1 VSAMDVPAPS
11 GRRDNGLHAADWGAL
26 VDLDPRLSEALLS
39 SLASADVPAFVEPA
53 GDLNA
58 YTRAAQLPD
67 RPLHRLWVDPAKAD
81 TARTVVAKEVED
93 LSALLAEREPGA
105 TAHGFVQAVPR
116 SAAARVLRPPL
127 LPDPPGRSDGTPD
140 RSAPER
146 PGSERSAPARPS
158 AAQGGD
164 DRTPD
169 DRTPDDRA
177 ADDPAGDDRPDEP
190 RPAPEPGADDT
201 DAVWRQ
207 IIADFGKD
215 AEGPVPPWPVSED
228 VEPRRPRLRPSR
240 PERSGDEPPRRRRT
254 DPKPEPVAPLP
265 DWVEPEAVEDDG
277 HYVPP
282 PPPPVPRLA
291 PRKLAAALTL
301 LAGLLLMIDPGLLLQ
316 PATTGWRTF
325 GVLLTVG
332 GAAALVWLMRD
343 TPPGGRDS
351 DDGAVV

>member
-1 VSAMDVPAPS
+1 MDVPAPS
-11 GRRDNGLHAADWGAL
+11 GRRDNGLHSADWGAL
-26 VDLDPRLSEALLS
+26 VDLDPRLSEALLT

-53 GDLNA
+53 GGLNA
-58 YTRAAQLPD
+58 WTRAAQLPD
-67 RPLHRLWVDPAKAD
+67 RPLHRLWVDPSKAD
-81 TARTVVAKEVED
+81 TARSVVSKEVED

-116 SAAARVLRPPL
+116 SAAVRVLRPPE
-127 LPDPPGRSDGTPD
+127 LPDPPGRTPD
-140 RSAPER
+140 VP
-146 PGSERSAPARPS
+146 PPA
-158 AAQGGD
+158 AAEGPVEEG
-164 DRTPD
+164 PAEAS
-169 DRTPDDRA
+169 PP
-177 ADDPAGDDRPDEP
+177 ADPPA
-190 RPAPEPGADDT
+190 ADDT
-201 DAVWRQ
+201 DALFQQ
-207 IIADFGKD
+207 IVADFGKD
-215 AEGPVPPWPVSED
+215 ADGPVPPWPVSED
-228 VEPRRPRLRPSR
+228 VEPRRPRLRPTR
-240 PERSGDEPPRRRRT
+240 PERSDDEPPRRRRT
-254 DPKPEPVAPLP
+254 DPRPEPVAPLP

-291 PRKLAAALTL
+291 PRKLAAAFAL

-316 PATTGWRTF
+316 PETTGWRTF

>member
-1 VSAMDVPAPS
+1 MDVPAPS
-11 GRRDNGLHAADWGAL
+11 GRRDNGLHSADWGAL

-53 GDLNA
+53 GGANA
-58 YTRAAQLPD
+58 WTRAAQLPD
-67 RPLHRLWVDPAKAD
+67 RPLHRLWVDPSKAD
-81 TARTVVAKEVED
+81 TARTVVAKEIED
-93 LSALLAEREPGA
+93 LSALLAERDPGA

-116 SAAARVLRPPL
+116 SAAVRVLRPPL
-127 LPDPPGRSDGTPD
+127 LPDPPGRS
-140 RSAPER
+140 PE
-146 PGSERSAPARPS
+146 PPPPA
-158 AAQGGD
+158 
-164 DRTPD
+164 
-169 DRTPDDRA
+169 
-177 ADDPAGDDRPDEP
+177 DEP
-190 RPAPEPGADDT
+190 STAEAPPPADDT
-201 DAVWRQ
+201 DEVWRQ
-207 IIADFGKD
+207 IVADFGKD

-228 VEPRRPRLRPSR
+228 VEPRRPRLRPAR
-240 PERSGDEPPRRRRT
+240 PEQAGDDPPRRRRT
-254 DPKPEPVAPLP
+254 DPRPEPVAPLP
-265 DWVEPEAVEDDG
+265 DWVEPEALEDDG

-291 PRKLAAALTL
+291 PRKLGAALAL

>member
-1 VSAMDVPAPS
+1 MDVPAPS
-11 GRRDNGLHAADWGAL
+11 GRRDNGLHSADWGAL

-53 GDLNA
+53 GGLNA

-67 RPLHRLWVDPAKAD
+67 RPLHRLWVDPSKAD
-81 TARTVVAKEVED
+81 TARTVVAKEVRD

-116 SAAARVLRPPL
+116 SAAVRVLRPPL
-127 LPDPPGRSDGTPD
+127 LPDPPGR
-140 RSAPER
+140 APEL
-146 PGSERSAPARPS
+146 PPPA
-158 AAQGGD
+158 AE
-164 DRTPD
+164 
-169 DRTPDDRA
+169 
-177 ADDPAGDDRPDEP
+177 DP
-190 RPAPEPGADDT
+190 PAPEPSPAADDT
-201 DAVWRQ
+201 DEVWRQ
-207 IIADFGKD
+207 IIADFGRD

-228 VEPRRPRLRPSR
+228 VEPRRPRLRPTR
-240 PERSGDEPPRRRRT
+240 PEPSSDEPPRRRRT
-254 DPKPEPVAPLP
+254 DPRPEPVAPLP

-291 PRKLAAALTL
+291 PRKLAAAAAV